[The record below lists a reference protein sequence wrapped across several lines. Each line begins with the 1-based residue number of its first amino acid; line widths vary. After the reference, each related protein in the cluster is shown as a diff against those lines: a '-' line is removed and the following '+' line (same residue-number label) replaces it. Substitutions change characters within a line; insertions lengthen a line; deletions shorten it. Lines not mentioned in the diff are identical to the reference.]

1 MTEREK
7 FEKWCKAN
15 KYTALYFS
23 DNMYFDKATQM
34 AWKAWQA
41 AKATSFTLPERMDYE
56 FHGDKVIN
64 DPFADGYNQ
73 CLSDVIS
80 MNEKY
85 ANSTGSDGWK
95 LVPVEPTGEQW
106 GGLARDIIFWL
117 RSDSHQTPESL
128 IEFLR
133 NMGNEIPAWLT
144 DEPEMKNVQHVIS
157 KGTLAAIIYKAML
170 AAAPERPE

>member
-1 MTEREK
+1 MTQREK
-7 FEKWCKAN
+7 FAEK
-15 KYTALYFS
+15 YS
-23 DNMYFDKATQM
+23 SHSGVSVQFDAYGVPYIDTPYVINVIPNAMVQ
-34 AWKAWQA
+34 AAYWGWKA
-41 AKATSFTLPERMDYE
+41 AKAQAVLE
-56 FHGDKVIN
+56 
-64 DPFADGYNQ
+64 
-73 CLSDVIS
+73 
-80 MNEKY
+80 
-85 ANSTGSDGWK
+85 GWK

-144 DEPEMKNVQHVIS
+144 DEPEMKNVKHVIS

-170 AAAPERPE
+170 AAAPEQQK